1 MMRLLAM
8 AGLLL
13 GLGLVALPAAAADDF
28 HAASYMPVPMDVPVA
43 VAGPDRTLDDIDLA
57 ERIRGLLRGHGFPVV
72 ATEEQAGLL
81 LTFTRECSV
90 APVQN
95 RKFGIGVGV
104 IATEHGVSTDVDVNA
119 RIAAP
124 RQGDAPAVSPVPSL
138 SIAMRLVST
147 GPRPRLYWTAEAS
160 EPFGRK
166 CSVDLSPEL
175 AERLIGDLAS
185 RRAVPAEEDD

>member
-28 HAASYMPVPMDVPVA
+28 HAASYMPVPIDVPVA

-81 LTFTRECSV
+81 LTFTRECS
-90 APVQN
+90 
-95 RKFGIGVGV
+95 
-104 IATEHGVSTDVDVNA
+104 
-119 RIAAP
+119 
-124 RQGDAPAVSPVPSL
+124 
-138 SIAMRLVST
+138 
-147 GPRPRLYWTAEAS
+147 
-160 EPFGRK
+160 
-166 CSVDLSPEL
+166 
-175 AERLIGDLAS
+175 
-185 RRAVPAEEDD
+185 